1 MSTAIH
7 VERGESIQTRIA
19 AFSSDVVCGLLAL
32 ILSDFRVIHGFCGV
46 SREFH

>member
-7 VERGESIQTRIA
+7 VERGESIQARIA

-32 ILSDFRVIHGFCGV
+32 LPPDFRVMRGFCGV
-46 SREFH
+46 SRELH